1 MSSGRAVALFLLGLF
16 LAFVAFPAALVAS
29 AALGYLL
36 AIVALAVGIYMA
48 VKRGGRTLLL
58 VLGVVLAIF
67 SFIILAGI
75 AALHLT
81 AYTLSK
87 VIEEIRKEGG
97 TVTVITTT
105 ATTTTSRT
113 TEETEKSKTTK
124 SSTANVGIVEAS
136 LGQTVVAGDWR
147 VTAEDVVETKYI
159 KSGESYYGAPEGMKI
174 ILVKM
179 KIENAGSEIKRPTSD
194 LSTPVLVTSAGKS
207 YEIEYPISLKWI
219 FQPTKEV
226 IEGAVVYMG
235 LDLSS
240 NVAPGAHTDGHLMY
254 LIPEG
259 GKGGEAIP
267 NLFAQRLCQENH
279 DFYKACK
286 IVQPLK
292 IRLLRREDQR
302 GCGAAYTYLK

>member
-36 AIVALAVGIYMA
+36 AIAALAVGIYMA
-48 VKRGGRTLLL
+48 VKRGGRTLPL
-58 VLGVVLAIF
+58 VLGVVLAVF
-67 SFIILAGI
+67 SFMILTGV
-75 AALHLT
+75 AAVHLT
-81 AYTLSK
+81 AYAFSK

-159 KSGESYYGAPEGMKI
+159 KSGGSYYGAPEGMKI

-179 KIENAGSEIKRPTSD
+179 KIENAGSEIKSPMFE
-194 LSTPVLVTSAGKS
+194 LSTFVLVTNAGKS
-207 YEIEYPISLKWI
+207 YETKYPISLEWI

-226 IEGAVVYMG
+226 IEGAVVYVG

-240 NVAPGAHTDGHLMY
+240 NVAPGAYTEGHLMY

-259 GKGGEAIP
+259 EKAEKLYLTYSP
-267 NLFAQRLCQENH
+267 SVFAKKTTISIKLV
-279 DFYKACK
+279 K
-286 IVQPLK
+286 
-292 IRLLRREDQR
+292 
-302 GCGAAYTYLK
+302 

>member
-36 AIVALAVGIYMA
+36 AIAALAVGIYMA
-48 VKRGGRTLLL
+48 VKRDGRTLPL
-58 VLGVVLAIF
+58 VLGVVLAVF

-75 AALHLT
+75 AAVHLT

-87 VIEEIRKEGG
+87 VIEEIGKEGG

-113 TEETEKSKTTK
+113 TEETEKSKATT
-124 SSTANVGIVEAS
+124 SSATNVGIVEAS
-136 LGQTVVAGDWR
+136 LGQTVVAGDWK

-207 YEIEYPISLKWI
+207 YEIKYPISLKWI

-235 LDLSS
+235 LDLGN
-240 NVAPGAHTDGHLMY
+240 NVAPGAYTDGHLMY
-254 LIPEG
+254 LIPEEE
-259 GKGGEAIP
+259 KAEKLYLTYWP
-267 NLFAQRLCQENH
+267 NVFAKKTTISIKLVR
-279 DFYKACK
+279 
-286 IVQPLK
+286 
-292 IRLLRREDQR
+292 
-302 GCGAAYTYLK
+302 

>member
-1 MSSGRAVALFLLGLF
+1 MILTGVAAV
-16 LAFVAFPAALVAS
+16 
-29 AALGYLL
+29 
-36 AIVALAVGIYMA
+36 
-48 VKRGGRTLLL
+48 
-58 VLGVVLAIF
+58 
-67 SFIILAGI
+67 
-75 AALHLT
+75 HLT
-81 AYTLSK
+81 AYAFSK
-87 VIEEIRKEGG
+87 VIEERGKEGG

-207 YEIEYPISLKWI
+207 YEIEYPISLMWI
-219 FQPTKEV
+219 FRPTKEV

-240 NVAPGAHTDGHLMY
+240 NVAPGSYTDGHLMY

-259 GKGGEAIP
+259 EKAEKLYLTYWP
-267 NLFAQRLCQENH
+267 SVFAKKTTISIKLV
-279 DFYKACK
+279 K
-286 IVQPLK
+286 
-292 IRLLRREDQR
+292 
-302 GCGAAYTYLK
+302 

>member
-36 AIVALAVGIYMA
+36 AIAALAVGIYMA
-48 VKRGGRTLLL
+48 VKRGGRALPL
-58 VLGVVLAIF
+58 VLGVVLAVF
-67 SFIILAGI
+67 SFMILAGI
-75 AALHLT
+75 AAVHLT

-87 VIEEIRKEGG
+87 VIEEIGKEGG

-105 ATTTTSRT
+105 TTTPTTTTSRT
-113 TEETEKSKTTK
+113 MEETEKLKTTT
-124 SSTANVGIVEAS
+124 SSTANAGIVEAS
-136 LGQTVVAGDWR
+136 LGQTVVAGDWK

-179 KIENAGSEIKRPTSD
+179 KIENAGSEIKRPMFE
-194 LSTPVLVTSAGKS
+194 LSTFVLVTSAGKS
-207 YEIEYPISLKWI
+207 YETKYPISLKWI

-240 NVAPGAHTDGHLMY
+240 NVAPGAYTDGHLMY
-254 LIPEG
+254 LIPEEE
-259 GKGGEAIP
+259 KAEKLYLTYWP
-267 NLFAQRLCQENH
+267 NVFAKKTTISIKLVR
-279 DFYKACK
+279 
-286 IVQPLK
+286 
-292 IRLLRREDQR
+292 
-302 GCGAAYTYLK
+302 

>member
-1 MSSGRAVALFLLGLF
+1 MAVALFLLGLF

-36 AIVALAVGIYMA
+36 AIAALAVGIYMA
-48 VKRGGRTLLL
+48 VKRGGRTLPL
-58 VLGVVLAIF
+58 VLGVVLAVF

-87 VIEEIRKEGG
+87 VIEEIGKEGG

-113 TEETEKSKTTK
+113 TEETEKSKATT
-124 SSTANVGIVEAS
+124 SSATNVGIVEAS
-136 LGQTVVAGDWR
+136 LGQTVVAGEWR
-147 VTAEDVVETKYI
+147 VTVEDVVETKYI

-174 ILVKM
+174 ILAKM
-179 KIENAGSEIKRPTSD
+179 KIENAGSEIKRPIFE
-194 LSTPVLVTSAGKS
+194 LSTFVLVTSAGKS
-207 YEIEYPISLKWI
+207 YETKYPISLEWI

-226 IEGAVVYMG
+226 IEGAVVYVG
-235 LDLSS
+235 LDLGN
-240 NVAPGAHTDGHLMY
+240 NVAPGTYTEGHLMY

-259 GKGGEAIP
+259 EKAEKLYLTYSPSI
-267 NLFAQRLCQENH
+267 FAKKTTISIKLV
-279 DFYKACK
+279 K
-286 IVQPLK
+286 
-292 IRLLRREDQR
+292 
-302 GCGAAYTYLK
+302 